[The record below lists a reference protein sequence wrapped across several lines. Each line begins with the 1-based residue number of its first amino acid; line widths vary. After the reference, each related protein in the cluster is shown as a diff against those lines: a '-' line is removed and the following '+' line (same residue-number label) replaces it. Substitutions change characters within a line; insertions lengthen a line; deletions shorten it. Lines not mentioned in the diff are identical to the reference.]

1 MDRKISARTG
11 EFGAVLAWIEDN
23 LGQPLTLERIAN
35 QAGLSTY
42 HFSRLFTIHMR
53 RSVMAYVR
61 HLRLIVAAKRIAAE
75 PNLKLMELALD
86 SGFESQEAFT
96 RSFRRT
102 FGVSPGRLHV
112 AYHLRAKA
120 EARALRDA
128 PNAGVRVEQLP
139 QLIHRESFSVMGL
152 VHRYND
158 ETKLAIPGLWRRL
171 VKILTSAG
179 RAAGE
184 RYGVISSEGR
194 GDGCFRY
201 MAAVPSNSDTLLLPE
216 LERAEIPACTY
227 LVFRI
232 TLAAGPVHPQIKTA
246 LQNIWDT
253 LIPASGL
260 SVRETPDFE
269 QYGPEFVSGQAGSVI
284 NYHVAVHLPKES
296 PSHD

>member
-1 MDRKISARTG
+1 
-11 EFGAVLAWIEDN
+11 VLAWIEDN
-23 LGQPLTLERIAN
+23 LDQPLTLERIAN

-61 HLRLIVAAKRIAAE
+61 HLRLIAAAKRIAAE

-120 EARALRDA
+120 EPSALHDA
-128 PNAGVRVEQLP
+128 PKASVRIEQLP
-139 QLIHRESFSVMGL
+139 ELIHHDSFSVTGIF
-152 VHRYND
+152 HHYND
-158 ETKLAIPGLWRRL
+158 ETKLAIPGLRRRL
-171 VKILTSAG
+171 IKILTSAG
-179 RAAGE
+179 RAVGE
-184 RYGVISSEGR
+184 TYGVISSEGR
-194 GDGCFRY
+194 GDGSFRY
-201 MAAVPSNSDTLLLPE
+201 MAAVPSNSDTLHLPE

-232 TLAAGPVHPQIKTA
+232 TLAAGPAHPQIRTA
-246 LQNIWDT
+246 LQTIWDT

-260 SVRETPDFE
+260 SVKEAPDFE
-269 QYGPEFVSGQAGSVI
+269 HYGPDFVPGQAGSVI
-284 NYHVAVHLPKES
+284 NYHVAVHLPRKGTS
-296 PSHD
+296 VR